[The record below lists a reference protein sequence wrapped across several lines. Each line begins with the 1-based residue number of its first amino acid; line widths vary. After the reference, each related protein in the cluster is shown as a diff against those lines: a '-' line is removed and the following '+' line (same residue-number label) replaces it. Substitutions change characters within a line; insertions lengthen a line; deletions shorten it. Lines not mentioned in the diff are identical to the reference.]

1 MTAIAAIAANKECY
15 NHKICARFHKHNL
28 QSTKSET
35 VYPRMEATT
44 PGLSFELCGKK
55 TGVFRRSVDE
65 TLFGQTVE
73 DTWHQPSH
81 LVVRACVK
89 KSLLR
94 EAEHVYP
101 FKNTACSK
109 VDELVFE
116 FQDANAFCFFI
127 RRLTIELPNT
137 EAAIVG
143 YFADWERLD
152 AKTERRAAITLQKKA
167 LERLYSP
174 KVGFYRSQAHH
185 DWRTPE
191 SSHD

>member
-1 MTAIAAIAANKECY
+1 MTSIAAIAAGKECY
-15 NHKICARFHKHNL
+15 NHKICAKFHKHNL
-28 QSTKSET
+28 QSTKSENY
-35 VYPRMEATT
+35 YPRMEATT

-55 TGVFRRSVDE
+55 TGVFRRIFPPHIDE
-65 TLFGQTVE
+65 TL
-73 DTWHQPSH
+73 HQPSH
-81 LVVRACVK
+81 LVVRTRVK

-101 FKNTACSK
+101 FKNTSCSNAN
-109 VDELVFE
+109 ELVFE

-127 RRLTIELPNT
+127 RRLTIELPKT

-174 KVGFYRSQAHH
+174 NVGFYRSQAHH
-185 DWRTPE
+185 DWHTPE
-191 SSHD
+191 SSHEQ